1 VSVNG
6 LVLLDLETTGL
17 DETQGV
23 IIELGIRV
31 VDADFNPVSEFHSYV
46 LGDEEVEFIQKKWR
60 EDDYAYRMHKKNG
73 LIDILERLIISGE
86 TDLLSRGEVEWKAV
100 SWLKE
105 QGLELNSTE
114 PLAGSSVHF
123 DRKWLLHHM
132 PMLHDAFGY
141 RNIDAS
147 SFMEYARKF
156 TPGRAAQVEQDT
168 RPHLRKTH
176 RVMDDLLDTA
186 TLFWGLRKNG
196 VIA

>member
-1 VSVNG
+1 MSVNG

-31 VDADFNPVSEFHSYV
+31 VDCDFNPMAEFHSYV
-46 LGDEEVEFIQKKWR
+46 LGDEEVDFIENKWR

-73 LIDILERLIISGE
+73 LLDTLHRINATGERA
-86 TDLLSRGEVEWKAV
+86 TLSRGEVEWKAI

-105 QGLELNSTE
+105 QGLELNNTE
-114 PLAGSSVHF
+114 PMAGSSVHF

-156 TPGRAAQVEQDT
+156 TPGRAARVEADAG
-168 RPHLRKTH
+168 PHRRNTH

-186 TLFWGLRKNG
+186 TLFWALRKNG
-196 VIA
+196 VIV